1 MTTLGLES
9 RLVQNPALGAV
20 VLWRFVHK
28 YTEAHALR
36 AATPFCLCALV
47 LPMVWHAETAEN
59 IVSTREASG
68 LRAFSDKFSDTRD
81 SKRDTLLALH
91 DRTARWQDK
100 TMNSL
105 RVAMG
110 CGLLRFNGAGGLVA
124 GDIAWQP
131 AKHPQTVRVQ
141 ANVAEKLGAWFA
153 ALSLLE
159 IAAILRVRF

>member
-20 VLWRFVHK
+20 VLWRFAHK
-28 YTEAHALR
+28 YSEAHALR
-36 AATPFCLCALV
+36 AATPFCLCALI

-59 IVSTREASG
+59 ITSTREASG
-68 LRAFSDKFSDTRD
+68 LRAFADKFSDTRD
-81 SKRDTLLALH
+81 SRLDTLLALH
-91 DRTARWQDK
+91 GRTARWQDK
-100 TMNSL
+100 TMNSM

-110 CGLLRFNGAGGLVA
+110 CGLLRFDGAGGLLA
-124 GDIAWQP
+124 GDIEWQP